1 MKERISILNGILD
14 LSPRE
19 LDENDHSALRVLAIY
34 NTIVTRFEKDSYYGK
49 KFVEN
54 NQQLMGLLTQAA
66 VMDIAN
72 QNKKGNDYFK
82 ANCSQWYFNW
92 RKYQ

>member
-19 LDENDHSALRVLAIY
+19 LDENDHSVLRVLAIY

-72 QNKKGNDYFK
+72 QNKKGND
-82 ANCSQWYFNW
+82 
-92 RKYQ
+92 

>member
-1 MKERISILNGILD
+1 MRERISILNGILD

-49 KFVEN
+49 KFVDN

-72 QNKKGNDYFK
+72 QNKKGND
-82 ANCSQWYFNW
+82 
-92 RKYQ
+92 

>member
-1 MKERISILNGILD
+1 MKERISILDGILD

-19 LDENDHSALRVLAIY
+19 LEENDHSALRVLAIY

-72 QNKKGNDYFK
+72 QNKKGND
-82 ANCSQWYFNW
+82 
-92 RKYQ
+92 

>member
-1 MKERISILNGILD
+1 MRERISILNGILD

-72 QNKKGNDYFK
+72 QNKKGND
-82 ANCSQWYFNW
+82 
-92 RKYQ
+92 

>member
-1 MKERISILNGILD
+1 MKERMSILNGILD

-72 QNKKGNDYFK
+72 QNKKGND
-82 ANCSQWYFNW
+82 
-92 RKYQ
+92 

>member
-72 QNKKGNDYFK
+72 QNKKGND
-82 ANCSQWYFNW
+82 
-92 RKYQ
+92 

>member
-66 VMDIAN
+66 VMDIAS
-72 QNKKGNDYFK
+72 QNKKGND
-82 ANCSQWYFNW
+82 
-92 RKYQ
+92 

>member
-1 MKERISILNGILD
+1 MRERISILNGILD

-72 QNKKGNDYFK
+72 QNKRGND
-82 ANCSQWYFNW
+82 
-92 RKYQ
+92 

>member
-1 MKERISILNGILD
+1 MRERISILNGILD

-54 NQQLMGLLTQAA
+54 NM
-66 VMDIAN
+66 
-72 QNKKGNDYFK
+72 
-82 ANCSQWYFNW
+82 
-92 RKYQ
+92 